1 MADSSAVLDSLRNPL
16 IATPPGV
23 AYSFLV
29 PNFQGL
35 EAALSLLSS
44 PPGAPSPD
52 SVNHDEENHSAGQSS
67 REPPHGLSEIA
78 IFTAATESFARKNI
92 NCSIAES
99 IQRFKPVISEAKA
112 HHIRVRAYI
121 SVVLGCPYEGPNVSP
136 KAVADLAR
144 SLLGIGADEISLG
157 DTTGMGTPRSTRLLL
172 ETLKEEGIPTDKLA
186 VHFHDTYGQALVNVS
201 VAFERGIRVFDSSV
215 AGLGGCPY
223 AKGATGNLASEDLV
237 HYLHG
242 MGVET
247 GVDLNLLA
255 DVGDWISRELVRQ
268 NNSRAGSAIVAKR
281 RDAISRGFY
290 DLKETHRPRDVSQ

>member
-1 MADSSAVLDSLRNPL
+1 MADSSAVLESLRNPL
-16 IATPPGV
+16 IGTPPGV

-29 PNFQGL
+29 PNLQGL
-35 EAALSLLSS
+35 ESALSLSS
-44 PPGAPSPD
+44 STPRASGPD
-52 SVNHDEENHSAGQSS
+52 SVSHNEEDLSAGQ
-67 REPPHGLSEIA
+67 PPRVPPQGLNEIA
-78 IFTAATESFARKNI
+78 VFTAATESFARKNI

-99 IQRFKPVISEAKA
+99 IQRFKPVISHAKA

-121 SVVLGCPYEGPNVSP
+121 SVALGCPYEGPNVSP

-157 DTTGMGTPRSTRLLL
+157 DTTGMGTPRSTRILLDIL
-172 ETLKEEGIPTDKLA
+172 EEEGIPTDKLA

-201 VAFERGIRVFDSSV
+201 VALQRGIRIFDSSV

-242 MGVET
+242 MGVKT
-247 GVDLNLLA
+247 GVDLDLLA
-255 DVGDWISRELVRQ
+255 DVGDWISGELGRQ
-268 NNSRAGSAIVAKR
+268 NNSRTGSAVFAKR
-281 RDAISRGFY
+281 RDAISRGSH
-290 DLKETHRPRDVSQ
+290 DLKEMHRSREAS